1 MKKIFLACILLVL
14 AGCENAKEKE
24 AQQLVDQA
32 RGLWDQVMPAAPE
45 VSKGKL
51 TTSKEGLVAAVGKLG
66 EARQLLDNVATNY
79 SETDVW
85 KSEKTQVLNER
96 VTNLYRSTKETKY
109 KMGW

>member
-1 MKKIFLACILLVL
+1 MKKLAFAFMLIAL
-14 AGCENAKEKE
+14 AGCENSKEKE

-45 VSKGKL
+45 ISKGKV
-51 TTSKEGLVAAVGKLG
+51 TTSKEGLVAAVDKLG
-66 EARQLLDNVATNY
+66 EARQLLDNVRTNY

-85 KSEKTQVLNER
+85 KSEKTQVLDDR
-96 VTNLYRSTKETKY
+96 VTNLYRSTKEAKY

>member
-1 MKKIFLACILLVL
+1 MKKLIFAFMLVAL
-14 AGCENAKEKE
+14 AGCENSQEKE

-45 VSKGKL
+45 VSKAKL

-66 EARQLLDNVATNY
+66 EARQLLDNVAKNY
-79 SETDVW
+79 SDTDVW

-96 VTNLYRSTKETKY
+96 VTNMYRSTKETKY